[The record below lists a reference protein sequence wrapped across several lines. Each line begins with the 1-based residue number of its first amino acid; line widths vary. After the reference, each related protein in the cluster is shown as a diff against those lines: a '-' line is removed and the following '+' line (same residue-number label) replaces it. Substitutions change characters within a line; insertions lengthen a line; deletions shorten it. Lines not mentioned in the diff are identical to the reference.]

1 MHDSIDDRS
10 GSENDAGAGAPDSG
24 AQEGAS
30 RPPLS
35 AAIADLVQLFV
46 DYVRQETGDI
56 VRDKVVLPTQKA
68 GQVVAF
74 ALAAAGV
81 LFLGIGYLS
90 VAAMMLL
97 AQFIGWTGALAAIGA
112 VLVIGALVLTLAKWK
127 RVQ

>member
-1 MHDSIDDRS
+1 MHDSTDDRS
-10 GSENDAGAGAPDSG
+10 GSENVAGAGAPDSG
-24 AQEGAS
+24 GQADAA

-112 VLVIGALVLTLAKWK
+112 ALVIGALVLTLAKRK